1 MTATLRQAGPLTGVF
16 FMLVATGM
24 WTGHDAASKWLAAS
38 YPVLAVLF
46 WRNVFALVPAGLL
59 VATRGGIQKLPPRL
73 LVLCWLRGF
82 GGALAYG
89 AYVFALPMIP
99 LADAIAVGMTGPLMI
114 LVLSAWLLKERL
126 DRQRWIA
133 VLIGFAATLVIVR
146 PDGAMPPLGAAL
158 LLGGTMLYAFMM
170 ILTRRLGAL
179 VEGPTLNLHTTAA
192 TLAVMAL
199 GTPIAW
205 AWPASGDLALFM
217 LVGALTGLANFCM
230 IQAFRIAPAS
240 TVAPFEYSS
249 ILWAILLGLLIWG
262 DVPRWD
268 VVGGATVIIAC
279 GLYILHRERQTRPR
293 PV

>member
-1 MTATLRQAGPLTGVF
+1 MKAAARQAGPLAGVL

-38 YPVLAVLF
+38 YPVLVVLF

-59 VATRGGIQKLPPRL
+59 VATRGGLQKLPPRL
-73 LVLCWLRGF
+73 VLLCWLRGV
-82 GGALAYG
+82 GGAIAYG
-89 AYVFALPMIP
+89 SYVFALPLMP
-99 LADAIAVGMTGPLMI
+99 LADAIAVGLTGPLMI
-114 LVLSAWLLKERL
+114 LVLSDWLLKERL
-126 DRQRWIA
+126 DLQRWIA

-146 PDGAMPPLGAAL
+146 PDGSMPPLGAGL
-158 LLGGTMLYAFMM
+158 LLGGTMLYALMM
-170 ILTRRLGAL
+170 IVTRRLGAV
-179 VEGPTLNLHTTAA
+179 VEGPTLNLHTSAA
-192 TLAVMAL
+192 TLATMAL

-205 AWPASGDLALFM
+205 AWPATGDLALFM

-262 DVPRWD
+262 DIPGWD
-268 VVGGATVIIAC
+268 IIGGAAVIIAC
-279 GLYILHRERQTRPR
+279 GLYILHRERRSRP
-293 PV
+293 PAV